1 MSSAHKESKTIK
13 KIYFRY
19 EESLL
24 ERGVKSVAV
33 EFKWMKDESLSED
46 FFKVKKGFSILQDS
60 PCFVLSSGFFCP
72 LCAAQ
77 GCLSA
82 GISI

>member
-1 MSSAHKESKTIK
+1 MSTLRGVVCTQGIQDNK
-13 KIYFRY
+13 KKYFRY

-46 FFKVKKGFSILQDS
+46 FFKVKKGMQ
-60 PCFVLSSGFFCP
+60 
-72 LCAAQ
+72 
-77 GCLSA
+77 
-82 GISI
+82 